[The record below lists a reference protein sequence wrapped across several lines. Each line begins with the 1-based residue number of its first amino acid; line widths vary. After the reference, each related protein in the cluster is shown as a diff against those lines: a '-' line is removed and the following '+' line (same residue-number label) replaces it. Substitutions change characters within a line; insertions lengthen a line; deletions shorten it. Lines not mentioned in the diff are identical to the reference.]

1 MQVLKDFS
9 NQFLPQMKRQ
19 NQEDLNLWIKFIQ
32 NVQIHLLL
40 QEMKILL
47 IN

>member
-19 NQEDLNLWIKFIQ
+19 SQEDLNLWIKFIQ